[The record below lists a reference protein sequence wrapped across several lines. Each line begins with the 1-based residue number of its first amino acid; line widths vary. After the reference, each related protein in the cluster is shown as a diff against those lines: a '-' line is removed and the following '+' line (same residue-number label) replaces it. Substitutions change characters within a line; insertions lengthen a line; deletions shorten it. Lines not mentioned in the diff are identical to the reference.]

1 MGAKKKRVLIKMVS
15 TESSHYYTTEKAKN
29 PMSPGKLEMMKY
41 DPTLRKHVLYKEARM
56 GK

>member
-29 PMSPGKLEMMKY
+29 PMNPGKLEMMKF
-41 DPTLRKHVLYKEARM
+41 DPTLQKHVLYREA
-56 GK
+56 KIS